1 MVYHGGQCLIM
12 IDIMVYHVS
21 SWSTM
26 LHHVFVFLIMFYLL
40 SPYASLCRPSKHRFP
55 QRQDQFELQ
64 PAFPT
69 SVVDL
74 SRHRRELMRIWM
86 VIDVD
91 LGKTM

>member
-26 LHHVFVFLIMFYLL
+26 LHHVFVFFNHVL
-40 SPYASLCRPSKHRFP
+40 SVITLCRPSKHRFP